1 MEKLPEFELGG
12 QIMKGRIL
20 RLEPEIPRNDR
31 GFLVIFLFFQRLARH
46 MQCNR
51 HNTSQAL
58 IGC

>member
-1 MEKLPEFELGG
+1 
-12 QIMKGRIL
+12 MKGRIL